1 MRVILKT
8 SFQNLI
14 ENWKSYI
21 AALILTI
28 LTSDS
33 ELCRLTLLCAFSL
46 FLLAQIKGLN
56 FPGSHNPRFCQFV
69 IDRSRHMLKPVSTT
83 YNFHSLAPFLF
94 RSGSLIYFQT
104 QPYQLFSVTGCFQTF
119 GFCWF
124 FASFWFGRTH
134 NNHRVTFWQDFH
146 CRSTNTRSMESGEW
160 VPTPSCQCV
169 SKFFFKFWIE
179 FHI

>member
-1 MRVILKT
+1 MHVILKT
-8 SFQNLI
+8 HFQNLVA

-21 AALILTI
+21 VALILTI
-28 LTSDS
+28 LTS

-104 QPYQLFSVTGCFQTF
+104 QPSQLFSVAGCFQTF
-119 GFCWF
+119 GFC
-124 FASFWFGRTH
+124 
-134 NNHRVTFWQDFH
+134 
-146 CRSTNTRSMESGEW
+146 
-160 VPTPSCQCV
+160 
-169 SKFFFKFWIE
+169 
-179 FHI
+179 